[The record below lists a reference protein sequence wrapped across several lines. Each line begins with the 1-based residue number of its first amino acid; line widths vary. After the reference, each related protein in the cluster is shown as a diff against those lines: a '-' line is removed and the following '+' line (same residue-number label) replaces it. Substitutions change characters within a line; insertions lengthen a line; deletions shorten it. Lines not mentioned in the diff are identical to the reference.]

1 MRFSVMGE
9 GAQFPFLFGRA
20 FIEALQFLGAAGHLH
35 AISLPF
41 WKGFH

>member
-1 MRFSVMGE
+1 MGARSGV
-9 GAQFPFLFGRA
+9 GAFPFLFGRA
-20 FIEALQFLGAAGHLH
+20 FIEADRVPAYRSFEG